1 MRHSCNPQCH
11 THDESFVETE
21 LMGLEHDRLC
31 LCAAEA
37 LGLPYVPPY
46 LGPPFGSLP
55 ASSGGSFRRGASLA
69 VGGATALDAAFFRSR
84 GILPAPSKFPLNAS
98 LSVQLEWF
106 ESRLKPSLCR
116 TPTQGAYTYNVA
128 VERNNNNSITRAT
141 GRK

>member
-1 MRHSCNPQCH
+1 MYDDYVC
-11 THDESFVETE
+11 V
-21 LMGLEHDRLC
+21 
-31 LCAAEA
+31 CAAEA

-55 ASSGGSFRRGASLA
+55 ASSGGSFRRG
-69 VGGATALDAAFFRSR
+69 GGATALDAAFFRSR

-116 TPTQGAYTYNVA
+116 TTTQGAYTYNVA

>member
-1 MRHSCNPQCH
+1 MQPKPSGCRTS
-11 THDESFVETE
+11 
-21 LMGLEHDRLC
+21 RLTWARRSAPC
-31 LCAAEA
+31 
-37 LGLPYVPPY
+37 
-46 LGPPFGSLP
+46 
-55 ASSGGSFRRGASLA
+55 RRGASLA